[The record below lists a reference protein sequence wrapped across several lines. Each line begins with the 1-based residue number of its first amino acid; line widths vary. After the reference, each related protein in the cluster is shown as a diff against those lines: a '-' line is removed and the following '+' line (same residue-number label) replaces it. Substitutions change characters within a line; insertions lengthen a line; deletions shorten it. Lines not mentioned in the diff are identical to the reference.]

1 VSEPHAPADFQFSA
15 PQKSERFQIPGWDRP
30 DDIARNDSPQEEH
43 IRDLGRSITLTLAND
58 GKLSEPANCNH
69 DEDAT
74 KEEKDS
80 GRSGRT

>member
-1 VSEPHAPADFQFSA
+1 MSEPHAPADFTVLCA
-15 PQKSERFQIPGWDRP
+15 PKVGKIPNPGWDRP